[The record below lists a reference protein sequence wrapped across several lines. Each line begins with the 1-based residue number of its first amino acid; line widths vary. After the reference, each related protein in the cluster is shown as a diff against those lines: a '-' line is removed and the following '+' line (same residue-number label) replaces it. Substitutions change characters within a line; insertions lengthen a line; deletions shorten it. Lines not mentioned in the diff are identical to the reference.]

1 MAKFVSQINRS
12 GSGVRSGY
20 TLPSGTTSY
29 KISGR
34 RIISKQGG
42 STTTIADTEKGTET
56 TVTEQPAQAV
66 PPPVPQPVRTVQP
79 AARPTAASVRGKIG
93 NFFSSNYNRLDASL
107 GGVLPGGAPPS
118 KFVEEKL
125 TARSKSGGVST
136 FGSVAKSFF
145 SGQVY
150 VEKKLKEKFPK
161 EYGTFERTPIL
172 GAKFETSKGVA
183 FVEPFLKAQAFAPAF
198 STGAFK
204 KTTKTTQAALSE
216 TRFSNKGI
224 AKSTKAKGIIE
235 KKLVSI
241 KSTSK
246 QLKFLRKIQLEA
258 KSPAAKEGFR
268 KLFQSV
274 QEKGIVKIN
283 VKDILA
289 SSPRS
294 SPITAT
300 RFTQPTQYTTPL
312 KPAAR
317 EVARK
322 IVFDIRAFSIPRNL
336 KGAGALTGTTAS
348 LSRFSGLQ
356 EEKTS
361 RRLGAMSL
369 AIPVLKGTPIQGTVT
384 KTKLASSTRS
394 GQKLINVPKQATPTI
409 PKQTTITIP
418 KTVPR
423 LRTPTRIFTKGTTKK
438 PTRRFPK
445 PFWLPTFN
453 PRQSRMFS
461 PTKPQRR
468 KAPPRTP
475 SLLAIGRGITSPTK
489 GFLEGSSLTIRPII
503 VGRKKKRGKKK
514 KR

>member
-1 MAKFVSQINRS
+1 MAKFVSQINRA

-29 KISGR
+29 SVSGNVVT
-34 RIISKQGG
+34 SKQGSS
-42 STTTIADTEKGTET
+42 STTTADFEKGVET

-66 PPPVPQPVRTVQP
+66 PPPVPQPVRTIQP
-79 AARPTAASVRGKIG
+79 AERPTATSVRGKIG
-93 NFFSSNYNRLDASL
+93 NFFSSNYNRLDTSL
-107 GGVLPGGAPPS
+107 GGVLPRGTPPS

-183 FVEPFLKAQAFAPAF
+183 FVEPILKAQFFAPAF
-198 STGAFK
+198 SSGAFK
-204 KTTKTTQAALSE
+204 KTTKSQQAALSE
-216 TRFSNKGI
+216 TKFSSKGF

-336 KGAGALTGTTAS
+336 KGAGALTGGIGS

-356 EEKTS
+356 EEVTS
-361 RRLGAMSL
+361 TRLRARQL
-369 AIPVLKGTPIQGTVT
+369 AIPLLAQPPRQAPIT
-384 KTKLASSTRS
+384 KTKQITGLKSSSATK
-394 GQKLINVPKQATPTI
+394 QVPRLKTPTA
-409 PKQTTITIP
+409 TTTATTTTTV
-418 KTVPR
+418 TVPR
-423 LRTPTRIFTKGTTKK
+423 FS
-438 PTRRFPK
+438 FPK
-445 PFWLPTFN
+445 PI
-453 PRQSRMFS
+453 SRVKPKQRTRRPPPPFFFKFGS
-461 PTKPQRR
+461 GRRGGIFAPTKQRR
-468 KAPPRTP
+468 SKAPKRSP
-475 SLLAIGRGITSPTK
+475 SLFAIGRGITSTGK
-489 GFLEGSSLTIRPII
+489 GSLESSALTIRPII
-503 VGRKKKRGKKK
+503 VGGKKKRGKKK